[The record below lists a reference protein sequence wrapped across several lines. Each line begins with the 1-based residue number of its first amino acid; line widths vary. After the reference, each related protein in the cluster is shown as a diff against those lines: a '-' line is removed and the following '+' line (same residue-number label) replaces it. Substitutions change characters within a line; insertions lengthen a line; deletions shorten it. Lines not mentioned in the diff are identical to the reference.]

1 MAHYLLTPFGSA
13 GDVNPFLWMGRLLRE
28 RGHEVEVVT
37 APVFQEFAEKAGLA
51 FSSIGHAEEME
62 AIMRHPDLWKPYR
75 GTALVFECS
84 ARYLRPTYDLVASRV
99 REGQTVI
106 VSPFHQFASRLVRE
120 KFRVPLVNVHLQP
133 ACFLSAYDTPLFL
146 PGTEWVNRLP
156 RWVKRLILSLPI
168 PTASRLTPT
177 LRRVCREIGVAPP
190 RRVLPD
196 WMHSPDA
203 NLALFPDWFAAPQPD
218 WPPHTHLAGF
228 PLEDMKGCF
237 DMTPELHAWLNKDGS
252 KPVLLTAGSGNLQA
266 RDFFAAGIAA
276 CGQLGLRALLGT
288 RFPEQLPDP
297 LPPHARRF
305 DYLPFSE
312 LLPRVCAFVHHG
324 GIGTLS
330 QGFAAGVPQ
339 LVMALGH
346 DQPDNAA
353 RLKRLGAGDSLSP
366 KHFSATHVASR
377 LRGLLDDPR
386 VASACARAASLCAGM
401 DPAGAALAV
410 LERMREVRP
419 AAATAAISKGRQ

>member
-28 RGHEVEVVT
+28 RGHEVEMIT

-51 FSSIGHAEEME
+51 FSSIGDAEEME

-84 ARYLRPTYDLVASRV
+84 ARYLRPAYDLIASRV
-99 REGQTVI
+99 REGQTVL
-106 VSPFHQFASRLVRE
+106 VSPFHQFASRLARE

-168 PTASRLTPT
+168 PVAAKLTPT

-190 RRVLPD
+190 RHVLPD

-203 NLALFPDWFAAPQPD
+203 NLALFPRWFAAPQPD
-218 WPPHTHLAGF
+218 WPPHTCVAGF
-228 PLEDMKGCF
+228 PLEDMKGSF
-237 DMTPELHAWLNKDGS
+237 EMPPELDAWLDEQGG
-252 KPVLLTAGSGNLQA
+252 KPVLFAAGSGNVQA

-276 CGQLGLRALLGT
+276 CGQLGLRALVGT

-312 LLPRVCAFVHHG
+312 VLPRVCAFVHHG
-324 GIGTLS
+324 GIGTMS

-339 LVMALGH
+339 LVMPLGH

-353 RLKRLGAGDSLSP
+353 RLKRLGAGDFLP
-366 KHFSATHVASR
+366 RKRFHAEYVASS
-377 LRGLLDDPR
+377 LRRLLDDAR
-386 VASACARAASLCAGM
+386 VASACARTAALCASM
-401 DPAGAALAV
+401 TPADEVLGV
-410 LERMREVRP
+410 LEKMPGVRP
-419 AAATAAISKGRQ
+419 GGTPGAVSTPSR